1 MYIHSEIVFSEMM
14 EWILMCVEP
23 STEIAGTTRAT
34 RCAGWKVGNVRS
46 MRIVCSGFGQKKS
59 QTSKKAPKIARYLEK
74 DVPVANTS
82 PSSGLSDDWI
92 CIPDVDVKESFLS
105 KPIKAVILAS
115 GKAICLFKVRDTIY
129 CTDANSTAFKYP
141 LTDAAIIETKTG
153 PAVEVKFDGTVY
165 DLSTGKVL
173 SWCPKNNPFRSVLGS
188 LKDKTEPEDLP
199 VYPTRISGSNV
210 FVNLSK

>member
-1 MYIHSEIVFSEMM
+1 MKSIQMIMM
-14 EWILMCVEP
+14 IMTVPNFGRALDGMD
-23 STEIAGTTRAT
+23 TAATTRAT
-34 RCAGWKVGNVRS
+34 RTCDGRNFSNVRS

-59 QTSKKAPKIARYLEK
+59 QASKKSPKIARYLEK

-82 PSSGLSDDWI
+82 ASPGPSDDWL
-92 CIPDVDVKESFLS
+92 CIPDVDVNESFLS

-115 GKAICLFKVRDTIY
+115 GKAICLFKVRDAIY

-141 LTDAAIIETKTG
+141 LSDAAIIETKTG
-153 PAVEVKFDGTVY
+153 PAVEVKLDGTVY
-165 DLSTGKVL
+165 DLSSGKVL

-210 FVNLSK
+210 FVKIN